1 MVIPLPANESI
12 NALPDEGRPLLVV
25 IKWCVI
31 GLWIFSFVLALFA
44 PLSVL
49 SSLGLAFFGT
59 YLLAEDPQ
67 MSTCYQRIRE
77 TALGQCCGTGGLR
90 MLMPFFL
97 LGAINSFVDGLALI
111 QMFSSYGWKTFN
123 FIPVDV
129 LLCIFLCEFT
139 SSLASWRIIKMVLPV
154 SQFENGRLDNLDP
167 VPGQDTKSYQ
177 ELQASLD
184 PWEDLVLEVSRTP
197 ASVFEQRTSN
207 RFKEQGTSSVA
218 RCQCSPPNSEKL
230 ATRCARNAQQRDSHS
245 LFFVQH
251 AMGQSHLD
259 EQFNSLMVC
268 DSVYVYIYIICV
280 YLFMMYKYNFIIT

>member
-111 QMFSSYGWKTFN
+111 QMFSTYGWKTFS

-154 SQFENGRLDNLDP
+154 SQFENG
-167 VPGQDTKSYQ
+167 YQ
-177 ELQASLD
+177 EQPGAPGSLAR
-184 PWEDLVLEVSRTP
+184 PLGGPGPGGVSNP
-197 ASVFEQRTSN
+197 SVSVRAAD
-207 RFKEQGTSSVA
+207 FKPFQGTGH
-218 RCQCSPPNSEKL
+218 KL
-230 ATRCARNAQQRDSHS
+230 
-245 LFFVQH
+245 
-251 AMGQSHLD
+251 GG
-259 EQFNSLMVC
+259 
-268 DSVYVYIYIICV
+268 
-280 YLFMMYKYNFIIT
+280 